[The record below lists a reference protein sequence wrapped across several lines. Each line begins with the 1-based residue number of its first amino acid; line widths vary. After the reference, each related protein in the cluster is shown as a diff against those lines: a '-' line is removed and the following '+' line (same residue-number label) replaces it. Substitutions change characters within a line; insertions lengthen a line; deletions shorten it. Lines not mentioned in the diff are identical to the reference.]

1 MVCYQYRRRLLSR
14 MKDQVG
20 DNADISLAILNRQA
34 LGVSN
39 EAGGGERDTHIGID
53 EISNTL
59 FANKHAIE
67 DDEKEHSE
75 TQSSTDTSISKPSFS
90 MLQQAAGPTIGEFI
104 REKIEGVPKEYRDID
119 SLYEYEDEGNGSIT
133 GSLSTICSSI
143 AESEY
148 TIDKLRA
155 AGPELEP
162 FIDLLADDVFE
173 SEDEEE
179 LDGDSQQAHTG
190 NTQLTPGTLYS
201 QELW

>member
-1 MVCYQYRRRLLSR
+1 
-14 MKDQVG
+14 MKYKVG
-20 DNADISLAILNRQA
+20 DHADISLAILNRQA

-39 EAGGGERDTHIGID
+39 EAGGGERDTHIGIA

-59 FANKHAIE
+59 FTNKHAIE
-67 DDEKEHSE
+67 DDEKEQSE

-90 MLQQAAGPTIGEFI
+90 IMQQRASPTIGEFI
-104 REKIEGVPKEYRDID
+104 REKIEGIPKEYRDFD
-119 SLYEYEDEGNGSIT
+119 SVYEYEEEGNGSIT

-148 TIDKLRA
+148 TIEKLRA

-162 FIDLLADDVFE
+162 FIDLLADVLE
-173 SEDEEE
+173 SEEEE
-179 LDGDSQQAHTG
+179 DLNGGSQQAHTG
-190 NTQLTPGTLYS
+190 NTQLTQGTPYS

>member
-1 MVCYQYRRRLLSR
+1 MVCYQYRRRLTRL
-14 MKDQVG
+14 KVQVG
-20 DNADISLAILNRQA
+20 DHADISLAILNRQA

-59 FANKHAIE
+59 FANKHAID
-67 DDEKEHSE
+67 DDEKEYSE

-90 MLQQAAGPTIGEFI
+90 NLQLTASPTIGEFI
-104 REKIEGVPKEYRDID
+104 REKIESVPKEYRDFD
-119 SLYEYEDEGNGSIT
+119 SVHEYEEEGNGSIT

-148 TIDKLRA
+148 TIEKLKA

-162 FIDLLADDVFE
+162 FLKLLADVLE
-173 SEDEEE
+173 SEEEE
-179 LDGDSQQAHTG
+179 DIDGGSQQAHTG
-190 NTQLTPGTLYS
+190 NTQLTQATPYS